1 MLMLQGS
8 SKEADSVKESSRTE
22 KASMF
27 AKRAALLQHRKPTSS
42 VEADITGGT
51 AVGSQA
57 LPKPEISTASS
68 KNYTFKKGT
77 YCLLFA
83 NPTNPPPPRRC
94 SPRMGMTTV
103 HCYDPFKIFDDCKFV
118 FR

>member
-1 MLMLQGS
+1 MLLFYSTSVKIYMLMLQGS

-83 NPTNPPPPRRC
+83 NPTNPPPPPAVQ
-94 SPRMGMTTV
+94 SKNGN
-103 HCYDPFKIFDDCKFV
+103 DNGSLL
-118 FR
+118 